1 MKKRIILAL
10 VAALTIALLS
20 GCGAKNEAS
29 PAPAAEAPAE
39 EEAPSE
45 CPLEDGEYEAVFTT
59 DSSMFHVN
67 EANED
72 KGVLTVKDGKMT
84 IHVTLA
90 GKGILKLYAGLAT
103 DAETDSAN
111 VIDHTED
118 EVNYSDGTTET
129 AYGFDIP
136 VPYLDEEFDCAI
148 IGKKDKWYD
157 HKVSV
162 KVAE

>member
-1 MKKRIILAL
+1 MKKMIILAL
-10 VAALTIALLS
+10 AAALTLSLLA

-29 PAPAAEAPAE
+29 TPEETENTEAPA
-39 EEAPSE
+39 E
-45 CPLEDGEYEAVFTT
+45 CPLEDGEYEAIFTT
-59 DSSMFHVN
+59 DSGMFHVN

-90 GKGILKLYAGLAT
+90 GKGILKLYMGLAA

-111 VIDHTED
+111 AIDHTED